1 MTTLIPKF
9 DLKDGGATPT
19 GAINRPINDKL
30 AETVSV
36 QDFGATGD
44 GVTDDTAAIQAAINS
59 FATTSS
65 ASATGGGTVF
75 FPAGKYRITS
85 TLLIG
90 YGVTLQGLGAGG
102 YPFIGSN
109 AQISEIYADF
119 GSTVNQWVIDSA
131 TYMTSGGARIA
142 YNAWANASIDT
153 DYNSLHNVAI
163 KGLYIVDANASLQT
177 NVPWGA
183 VRLVGCP
190 NAIISDVSI
199 LGFGIGVQ
207 LNTSFG
213 TTVTNITSL
222 NNYYGLVAYNAN
234 NNITVQGQFDQIV
247 SPAQL
252 TVPTGRIPSW
262 MPTSADFTG
271 TSFYMNGSHYQ
282 SSKGVTI
289 AGTQAI
295 GSNSSSI
302 NVITQYYQDSVFL
315 YNSYANTIQNLYV
328 EGSAVQNCIS
338 SAYASYSCTNLHN
351 YTSNSSC
358 VIDAGYQTIGEI
370 NVGGNNL
377 STIFA
382 RNIWGSKS
390 PSDPTNVLVHNNS
403 QGASISLVPRLN
415 FLYYQAP
422 WTPTVTAGSGTITTL
437 GDVKGLYTLNGGLCT
452 IQFDITITTNGT
464 GAATVVIGNLPYAP
478 AIYPTGYGV
487 IATGSGINPGNNK
500 ALTIICSPSYYSAD
514 IFNYDGTY
522 PGANSTRLVGTISYA
537 ISY

>member
-1 MTTLIPKF
+1 MTTLIPKY
-9 DLKDGGATPT
+9 DLKNGGATPT
-19 GAINRPINDKL
+19 GAVNRSIYEKL
-30 AETVSV
+30 NETVSV
-36 QDFGATGD
+36 KDFGAVGD
-44 GVTDDTAAIQAAINS
+44 GTTDDTTAIQAAINS

-90 YGVTLQGLGAGG
+90 WGVTLQGLGAGG
-102 YPFIGSN
+102 YPFLGAN
-109 AQISEIYADF
+109 AKISQIYADF
-119 GSTVNQWVIDSA
+119 GSTVNQWAIDSA
-131 TYMTSGGARIA
+131 TYMTSGGTRVA
-142 YNAWANASIDT
+142 YNAWVNANIDT

-199 LGFGIGVQ
+199 FGFGIGVQ

-222 NNYYGLVAYNAN
+222 NNYYGLMAYNAN

-252 TVPTGRIPSW
+252 TVPVGRIPSW

-282 SSKGVTI
+282 SSKSVTI
-289 AGTQAI
+289 AATQAI
-295 GSNSSSI
+295 GSNSSNI

-377 STIFA
+377 STVFA
-382 RNIWGSKS
+382 RNIWGSGS
-390 PSDPTNVLVHNNS
+390 PADPTNVLVHNNS
-403 QGASISLVPRLN
+403 QGANISLVPRLN
-415 FLYYQAP
+415 FLYFQKP
-422 WTPTVTAGSGTITTL
+422 WTPTVTSATGTITTV
-437 GDVKGLYTLNGGLCT
+437 GAVVGIYTLNAGLCT
-452 IQFDITITTNGT
+452 VQFDVTVTTNGT
-464 GAATVVIGNLPYAP
+464 GASAIVISNLPYAP
-478 AIYPTGYGV
+478 ANVPS
-487 IATGSGINPGNNK
+487 GSAYASVGAGRNTTTNK
-500 ALTIICSPSYYSAD
+500 SLSVNGSAGLYSLTV
-514 IFNYDGTY
+514 FNYDGTY
-522 PGANSTRLVGTISYA
+522 PIADGQRIIGTISYA

>member
-9 DLKDGGATPT
+9 DLKNGGSTPT
-19 GAINRPINDKL
+19 GAVNRAINLKL
-30 AETVSV
+30 AEIVSV
-36 QDFGATGD
+36 KDFGAVGD
-44 GVTDDTAAIQAAINS
+44 GTTDDTAAIQAAINS
-59 FATTSS
+59 FCVTSS
-65 ASATGGGTVF
+65 ANNTGGGTVF

-119 GSTVNQWVIDSA
+119 GSTVNQWAIDSA
-131 TYMTSGGARIA
+131 TYMTSGGAKVA
-142 YNAWANASIDT
+142 YNAWVNGSIDT

-163 KGLYIVDANASLQT
+163 KGLYIVDANEALQT

-183 VRLVGCP
+183 IRLVGCP

-222 NNYYGLVAYNAN
+222 NNYYGLMAYNAN

-262 MPTSADFTG
+262 MPTASDFTG

-289 AGTQAI
+289 AATQAI
-295 GSNSSSI
+295 GSNSSNI

-315 YNSYANTIQNLYV
+315 YNSYANTIQNLYS

-351 YTSNSSC
+351 FTSTSSC

-382 RNIWGSKS
+382 RNIWGSGS
-390 PSDPTNVLVHNNS
+390 PADPTNVLVHNNS
-403 QGASISLVPRLN
+403 QGANLSLVPRLN
-415 FLYYQAP
+415 FLYFQTP
-422 WTPTVTAGSGTITTL
+422 WTPTVTSATGTITTV
-437 GDVKGLYTLNGGLCT
+437 GAVVGIYTLNAGLCT
-452 IQFDITITTNGT
+452 VQFDVTVTTNGT
-464 GAATVVIGNLPYAP
+464 GASAIVISNLPYAP
-478 AIYPTGYGV
+478 ANVP
-487 IATGSGINPGNNK
+487 AGSAYFSVGAGRNTTTNKSLSINGS
-500 ALTIICSPSYYSAD
+500 AGLYSLTV
-514 IFNYDGTY
+514 FNYDGTY
-522 PGANSTRLVGTISYA
+522 PIASGERIIGTISYA